1 MYTISFYTS
10 SFTSIFSAVTY
21 QVTVITGNQPGS
33 ATDADV
39 YLAIY
44 GEQGDTG
51 KRALIKSDKDEKFQE
66 GQVGNKSVIDVL
78 CNCINGYAKIELI
91 QLSLHFISCITAI

>member
-1 MYTISFYTS
+1 MYTIFMYTI
-10 SFTSIFSAVTY
+10 FCVSIFSAVTY

-39 YLAIY
+39 YLTIY

-66 GQVGNKSVIDVL
+66 GQVGNKSVIDVYVIVL
-78 CNCINGYAKIELI
+78 MAMLKLNLFN
-91 QLSLHFISCITAI
+91 